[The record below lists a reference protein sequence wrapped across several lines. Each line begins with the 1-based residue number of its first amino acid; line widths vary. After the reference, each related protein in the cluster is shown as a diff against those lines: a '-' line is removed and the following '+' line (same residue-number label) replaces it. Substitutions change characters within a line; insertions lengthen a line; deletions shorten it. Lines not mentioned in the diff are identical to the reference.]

1 MKFSPQ
7 DTTTIEKLEK
17 GLSIKIEKKEIFI
30 KALTHKTFAFEK
42 GDIGS
47 SNELLEFLGD
57 SVLNFYISKK
67 LFELFP
73 KANEGALTR
82 MRSSL
87 VNTRRLSK
95 IAKNLNLHKFLKVG
109 SSFEG
114 DVTLRPTVLA
124 DTLEA
129 IIGAIFV
136 DSGLK
141 GVSQFIEKNFEIEK
155 AEDSIDAK
163 SKLQQI
169 TQKKY
174 GILPEYRVVKE
185 EGVPHKKTFTVEV
198 FVNGKLAGSGTG
210 PNKKAAENSAAEQ
223 ALKKYEKG

>member
-1 MKFSPQ
+1 MQLSPQ
-7 DTTTIEKLEK
+7 DTATIEKLK
-17 GLSIKIEKKEIFI
+17 KNLSIKIGKKEIFL
-30 KALTHKTFAFEK
+30 KALTHKTFAFEI
-42 GDIGS
+42 GDLNK

-57 SVLNFYISKK
+57 SVLNFYISKR

-73 KANEGALTR
+73 KANEGTLTR

-95 IAKNLNLHKFLKVG
+95 IAKKLNLHSFLKVG

-114 DVTLRPTVLA
+114 DITSRPAVLA

-136 DSGLK
+136 DGGLK
-141 GVSQFIEKNFEIEK
+141 NVAQFIEKNFEIEK

-174 GILPEYRVVKE
+174 GILPEYKVVKE

-198 FVNGKLAGSGTG
+198 FVNGKIAGSGTG
-210 PNKKAAENSAAEQ
+210 SSKKSAENSAAQ
-223 ALKKYEKG
+223 KALKKYEKG